1 MERWVQKLCFL
12 KALEKL
18 LFHIRFKD
26 LSSIFGTPDYM
37 IFNLINAVIQ
47 TQDSHG
53 YQYTTF
59 IPALRRLYKCRD
71 AACMRGFL
79 LKEKRPLAW
88 KSGGLGSAEN
98 HHRSLPSDQP
108 PRRRRGTTPWPDH
121 YTAPERPVRIRSS
134 DRTPHQHHYNILK
147 LKSYFLSTL
156 RINSKRSSF

>member
-79 LKEKRPLAW
+79 LKEKEMTSSCP
-88 KSGGLGSAEN
+88 N
-98 HHRSLPSDQP
+98 QTHSLSPSL
-108 PRRRRGTTPWPDH
+108 
-121 YTAPERPVRIRSS
+121 S
-134 DRTPHQHHYNILK
+134 NI
-147 LKSYFLSTL
+147 
-156 RINSKRSSF
+156 